1 MCIQH
6 RTLATARACLTDRLL
21 DGCLDRVCLG
31 LNSVDEG
38 MLAHADI
45 KWRTA
50 ILVRG
55 ALVEGLGIAP
65 DLVCRDG

>member
-1 MCIQH
+1 MG
-6 RTLATARACLTDRLL
+6 RLL
-21 DGCLDRVCLG
+21 DASIACLG
-31 LNSVDEG
+31 PNSVDEG

-55 ALVEGLGIAP
+55 AF
-65 DLVCRDG
+65 CRGAWVSS